1 MNEVAWVKWCGCVV
15 WGMGLGAS
23 VCIARERSEAL
34 SNGPGLQNVKL
45 SLERNHQEEMK
56 KV

>member
-23 VCIARERSEAL
+23 QENDPKRSQTVQASRTL
-34 SNGPGLQNVKL
+34 S
-45 SLERNHQEEMK
+45 SASSETTRK
-56 KV
+56 K